1 MNLWISAN
9 RSLVISSFVESGER
23 CLVRMDHGSRVLGR
37 RCPESRPSLRMPRMT
52 CVTSCSGMLTPPLR
66 ANHGCM
72 MDYLKLSRCFG
83 YANGPTLAIG
93 PTPTNA
99 TSTSYPGSSTTTS
112 PARMVVSATLHP
124 SAALFPKVQRLDKPQ
139 APLFWWCSAKAGASF
154 RHFGDGW
161 RAQGPFGFAPGQA
174 LRLRERSLGESFRCA
189 QDDTEL
195 AGICCGGLLTGG
207 RWVW

>member
-52 CVTSCSGMLTPPLR
+52 CVTSCSGMLTTPLR

-124 SAALFPKVQRLDKPQ
+124 SAALFPKVQRLDRPQ

-154 RHFGDGW
+154 RHLGTVGERRVPSASLRGRLFGSGND
-161 RAQGPFGFAPGQA
+161 RLANRSAA
-174 LRLRERSLGESFRCA
+174 LRMTQSWRGFVAVAC
-189 QDDTEL
+189 
-195 AGICCGGLLTGG
+195 
-207 RWVW
+207 